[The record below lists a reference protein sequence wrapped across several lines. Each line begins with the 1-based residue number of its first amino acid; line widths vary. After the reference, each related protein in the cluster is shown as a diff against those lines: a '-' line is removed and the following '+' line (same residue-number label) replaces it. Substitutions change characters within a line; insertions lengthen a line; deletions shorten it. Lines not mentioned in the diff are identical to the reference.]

1 MLTTK
6 CTKCS
11 YHFHYI
17 VCIHSVLFLT
27 SSPVVVGVAVLLGV
41 GVAVLL
47 GVGVAVLLG
56 MGVAVLL
63 AVGVAVLLAVGVA
76 VLVDVNIVSTNLT
89 LIGIVVALPAELTAT
104 TLMV

>member
-1 MLTTK
+1 MLTRK

-27 SSPVVVGVAVLLGV
+27 SSPVGVAVLLGVSVAVLLAVGVAVLLGV
-41 GVAVLL
+41 
-47 GVGVAVLLG
+47 
-56 MGVAVLL
+56 GVAVLL

-76 VLVDVNIVSTNLT
+76 VLVDVNIISTKLT
-89 LIGIVVALPAELTAT
+89 LIGIVVALPAEFTAT